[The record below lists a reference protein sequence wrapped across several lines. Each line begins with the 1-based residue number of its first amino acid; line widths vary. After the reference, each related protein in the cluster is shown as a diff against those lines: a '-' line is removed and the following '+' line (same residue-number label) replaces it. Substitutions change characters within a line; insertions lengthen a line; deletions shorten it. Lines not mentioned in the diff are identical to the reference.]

1 MGEEALLL
9 DVTTISCVAVA
20 FAAGFTA
27 AWMLLGIRIR
37 GACLRPEAA
46 RGATTPVRSLDE
58 ARRRDLESLSRE
70 HVLARRIVEERLGRF
85 ERMFASFPDPILV
98 LDRHGEVVDA
108 NPAARSLA
116 GLESE
121 ADPIDTVNPRSLEV
135 MIGDRATVRDL
146 LEHVRAVVAGGA
158 DAVRTAEF
166 ELESH
171 GSDTEEARTRAFE
184 AMVRTLDDH
193 GRTILVMHDT
203 TRERDSSRL
212 KSEFVAKASHE
223 LRTPLS
229 SIHASLEMLADGDLQ
244 DQAQR
249 TEFLEIAME
258 ETGRLAK
265 LVNDMLDISGIEAGV
280 ARPHMTQVDLAEIA
294 TDVVEGL
301 RAAADR
307 RSVDLR
313 LHVQPG
319 LLVEGDAE
327 MLSAVVGNLVGNGLK
342 YVPEG
347 ERVTVTVD
355 AEDLTRS
362 VVVTVTDTGLGIPP
376 EDLDRVFDKFYRIK
390 RYERNARGTGLG
402 LNLCRNIVEQVHH
415 GRIGVDS
422 RLGEGARFW
431 FSVPASHPASMAA

>member
-1 MGEEALLL
+1 ML
-9 DVTTISCVAVA
+9 DVTTISGVALAFVA
-20 FAAGFTA
+20 GLAA
-27 AWMLLGIRIR
+27 AWMLFGIRIR
-37 GACLRPEAA
+37 RACISPADA
-46 RGATTPVRSLDE
+46 RGVTTPIRALDE
-58 ARRRDLESLSRE
+58 RLRRELEALSRE
-70 HVLARRIVEERLGRF
+70 HVLARRIVEERIGRF

-98 LDRHGEVVDA
+98 LDRHGDVVDA
-108 NPAARSLA
+108 NPAAKALA
-116 GLESE
+116 KID
-121 ADPIDTVNPRSLEV
+121 ADGDVRIDAVSPRSLED
-135 MIGDRATVRDL
+135 MIGNRTAVRDV
-146 LEHVRAVVAGGA
+146 LEHVRAVVAAGSE
-158 DAVRTAEF
+158 AVRNAEF
-166 ELESH
+166 ELD
-171 GSDTEEARTRAFE
+171 SDDPAGVEEETSRAFE
-184 AMVRTLDDH
+184 AVIRTLDEH
-193 GRTILVMHDT
+193 GRALLVLHDT

-244 DQAQR
+244 DHAQR
-249 TEFLEIAME
+249 AEFLDIAIE
-258 ETGRLAK
+258 ETDRLAK

-280 ARPHMTQVDLAEIA
+280 ARPRMTQVDLAEIA
-294 TDVVEGL
+294 TDVVDGL

-319 LLVEGDAE
+319 LVVEGDPE
-327 MLSAVVGNLVGNGLK
+327 MLSAVIGNLVGNGLK

-347 ERVTVTVD
+347 ERVTVAVD

-376 EDLDRVFDKFYRIK
+376 GDLDRVFDKFYRIK

>member
-1 MGEEALLL
+1 ML
-9 DVTTISCVAVA
+9 DVTTISCVALA
-20 FAAGFTA
+20 FGVGFIA
-27 AWMLLGIRIR
+27 AWMLLGTRIR
-37 GACLRPEAA
+37 HSCRRPEDA
-46 RGATTPVRSLDE
+46 RGATMPIRSLDE
-58 ARRRDLESLSRE
+58 DRRRELESLSRE
-70 HVLARRIVEERLGRF
+70 HVLARRIVEERVGRF

-98 LDRHGEVVDA
+98 LDRHGDVVDA
-108 NPAARSLA
+108 NPAARSLV
-116 GLESE
+116 ESDSDE
-121 ADPIDTVNPRSLEV
+121 AVIDAVNPRALEAV
-135 MIGDRATVRDL
+135 IGERGRARDL
-146 LEHVRAVVAGGA
+146 LEHVRAVVAGGIES
-158 DAVRTAEF
+158 VRRA
-166 ELESH
+166 ELELEPRNIDA
-171 GSDTEEARTRAFE
+171 GEERGTRAFE
-184 AMVRTLDDH
+184 AVIRNLDEH
-193 GRTILVMHDT
+193 GRTLLVLHDT
-203 TRERDSSRL
+203 TRERDASRL

-244 DQAQR
+244 DHAER
-249 TEFLEIAME
+249 TEFLDIAME

-280 ARPHMTQVDLAEIA
+280 ARPRMTRVDLGEVA
-294 TDVVEGL
+294 TEVVEGL

-319 LLVEGDAE
+319 LVVEGDAE

-347 ERVTVTVD
+347 ERVTVAVD

-402 LNLCRNIVEQVHH
+402 LNLCRNIVEQVHQ